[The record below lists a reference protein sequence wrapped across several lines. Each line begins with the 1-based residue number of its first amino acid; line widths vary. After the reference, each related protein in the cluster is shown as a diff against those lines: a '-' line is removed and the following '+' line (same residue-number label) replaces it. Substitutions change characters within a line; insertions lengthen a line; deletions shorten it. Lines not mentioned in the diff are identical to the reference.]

1 MPRHTK
7 FKKYRKKNFINKKSK
22 ITIQKANAFWG
33 YMKEAA
39 LIPSKLDLQDWSK
52 EEPQLQSVKDIFKNA
67 NKDR

>member
-1 MPRHTK
+1 
-7 FKKYRKKNFINKKSK
+7 
-22 ITIQKANAFWG
+22 
-33 YMKEAA
+33 MKEAA